1 MFRRRRPKRRDQWKE
16 AEEQIVQNKRRLAF
30 GAFRLA
36 LENRLKQEGRLKVMP
51 ERMKDF
57 GSLG

>member
-1 MFRRRRPKRRDQWKE
+1 ME
-16 AEEQIVQNKRRLAF
+16 GSEEQIFQSKRGLAF
-30 GAFRLA
+30 DAFRLA

>member
-1 MFRRRRPKRRDQWKE
+1 MFPRRRLKRREQWKE
-16 AEEQIVQNKRRLAF
+16 TEEQVLQRKRGPAF
-30 GAFRLA
+30 DAFRVA
-36 LENRLKQEGRLKVMP
+36 LENRLKQKGRLKVMP

>member
-1 MFRRRRPKRRDQWKE
+1 M
-16 AEEQIVQNKRRLAF
+16 
-30 GAFRLA
+30 A

-51 ERMKDF
+51 EHMKDF